1 MITAELLKADLE
13 ITTARVKEL
22 IHTIWSLEKVSL
34 KWKRGLIIKI
44 PKKGNLTEC
53 KNWQGVTL
61 LPVVSKIL
69 GRIVIDRI
77 HMGID
82 QRLRKEQAGFRSG
95 RRTTDQIFISRNIL
109 EQVNEW
115 QATLYINFVD
125 FEKAFDSVHRNG
137 LWMLMNQCGIPQKII
152 NIVKVLYDGYES
164 AVVEEDAT
172 SEWFELTT
180 GVKQGC
186 TMSGLLFLLIID
198 WVMRHT
204 VKEGTGL
211 RSKFTSKLEFLDF
224 ADDVALISST
234 QRHVQFKTNRLA
246 ENTERTD
253 VGKCKVMR
261 VNARN
266 NEAIQFNREGNVL
279 AGRYNTA
286 CVQPEKFCES
296 GKCARR

>member
-1 MITAELLKADLE
+1 MQELAGSDSP
-13 ITTARVKEL
+13 T
-22 IHTIWSLEKVSL
+22 
-34 KWKRGLIIKI
+34 G
-44 PKKGNLTEC
+44 
-53 KNWQGVTL
+53 
-61 LPVVSKIL
+61 PVVTKIL

-77 HMGID
+77 RTGID
-82 QRLRKEQAGFRSG
+82 RRRRKEQAGFRSG
-95 RRTTDQIFISRNIL
+95 RGTTEQIFILRNIL

-137 LWMLMNQCGIPQKII
+137 LWMIMDQYGIPQKII
-152 NIVKVLYDGYES
+152 NIVEALYTYDGFEC
-164 AVVEEDAT
+164 AFVEEEAT

-186 TMSGLLFLLIID
+186 TMSGFLFLRIID

-204 VKEGTGL
+204 VKEEGTGL
-211 RSKFTSKLEFLDF
+211 RWKFTSKLEDLDF

-234 QRHVQFKTNRLA
+234 QIHVQMKTNRLV
-246 ENTERTD
+246 ENAERTGLRVN

-266 NEAIQFNREGNVL
+266 NEVITVNDKALEDV
-279 AGRYNTA
+279 
-286 CVQPEKFCES
+286 EKFIYLGATVCKQGGGDEDI
-296 GKCARR
+296 KAR